1 MDLQG
6 APLSPTAQSPRW
18 VGPVL
23 LYFAAYRRILILQCM
38 YQSSSSGW
46 QIDLTQGYGRDTPQ
60 NRVRVVQPVQGHLN
74 YCRIELYSQ
83 AVILGKEVN
92 LPGVQCIDQGARIG
106 TPTRRTAGSFVVSHG
121 NRYAMVS

>member
-1 MDLQG
+1 MH
-6 APLSPTAQSPRW
+6 
-18 VGPVL
+18 
-23 LYFAAYRRILILQCM
+23 QC
-38 YQSSSSGW
+38 SGSGW

-60 NRVRVVQPVQGHLN
+60 NRVRVVQPVQGYLN

-83 AVILGKEVN
+83 AVILGKEDY
-92 LPGVQCIDQGARIG
+92 LPGVQRIDQGARIG